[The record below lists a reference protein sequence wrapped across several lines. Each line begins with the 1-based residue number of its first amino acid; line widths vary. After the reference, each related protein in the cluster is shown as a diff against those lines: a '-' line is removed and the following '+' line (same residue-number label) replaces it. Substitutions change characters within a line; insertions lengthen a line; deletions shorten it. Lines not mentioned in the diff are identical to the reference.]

1 MGLSENTPTVSK
13 PPKTFKYP
21 RKTMKLDAF
30 SDPVK
35 SIFTEP
41 CPIFFIYKFDG
52 FVGGAVSPNLACNSS
67 QSSGRPS
74 SYPRAHIPTP
84 LRSLNKA
91 KSYFNDRDKLSS
103 YHP

>member
-1 MGLSENTPTVSK
+1 MGLSKNTPTVSK

-67 QSSGRPS
+67 HSSGRPS
-74 SYPRAHIPTP
+74 S
-84 LRSLNKA
+84 
-91 KSYFNDRDKLSS
+91 
-103 YHP
+103 